1 MPRLLMHFQID
12 QGQVYQPAEDT
23 FLLLEAASQEIQVHD
38 RVLEVGVGS
47 GYISS
52 HLRSLCRFLV
62 ATDRNPHAAG
72 MAYSSGVPV
81 VLTDL
86 SAGLVG
92 PFDLILFNPPYL
104 PTDPAERIDDWLEL
118 ALDGGCTGRDVIARF
133 LQEIPEVLAPKGRVL
148 LLISSL
154 TGMRETAQ
162 MIQVTG
168 WNYCE
173 VARDVVDGGEILQIL
188 RLERKK

>member
-1 MPRLLMHFQID
+1 MPFRID
-12 QGQVYQPAEDT
+12 PGQVYQPAEDT
-23 FLLLEAASQEIQVHD
+23 FLLLQAARQEIQVYD

-52 HLRSLCRFLV
+52 HLLSSCRSLV

-72 MAYSSGVPV
+72 TTHASGVPV

-86 SAGLVG
+86 AAGLNDF
-92 PFDLILFNPPYL
+92 FDLILFNPPYL
-104 PTDPAERIDDWLEL
+104 PTHASERIDDWLEL
-118 ALDGGCTGRDVIARF
+118 ALDGGCTGRDVITRF
-133 LQEIPEVLAPKGRVL
+133 LQEIPDVLAPKGRVL

-154 TGMRETAQ
+154 TGMSETVQ
-162 MIQVTG
+162 MIQKTG

-173 VARDVVDGGEILQIL
+173 VARDVVDWGEILL
-188 RLERKK
+188 VFRL